1 MENWKDE
8 QLNTLENA
16 VAKYFRIMNA
26 SKRESLTDKHV
37 QHNIIEFIKKQP
49 RRHSIHRMARKN
61 LLRRSTC
68 HTRRIVAR
76 GTKLH
81 KHNARPADHGPRV
94 TGKTPYVYIGAEK
107 KNKVFCPRGRNRCNG
122 VTLVN

>member
-37 QHNIIEFIKKQP
+37 QHNIIEFIKNNHDVTVSIGWLAKIFYEGAPAIQGGSWLAVQSFINTMHDP
-49 RRHSIHRMARKN
+49 RIMDHALQERRRM
-61 LLRRSTC
+61 C
-68 HTRRIVAR
+68 I
-76 GTKLH
+76 
-81 KHNARPADHGPRV
+81 
-94 TGKTPYVYIGAEK
+94 
-107 KNKVFCPRGRNRCNG
+107 
-122 VTLVN
+122 